1 MTDHDT
7 PTPWPDN
14 PWVLYSVD
22 GHATPSVDRDD
33 WLTEWRRRVGD
44 IETAPLTPQQKRAD
58 LDRLLAANACAFRAV
73 IQHGSVLAALDATEI
88 VSAADMRLSKVYSA

>member
-22 GHATPSVDRDD
+22 GHTTPCVDRDD
-33 WLTEWRRRVGD
+33 WLTEWRRRIGD
-44 IETAPLTPQQKRAD
+44 IETAPLT
-58 LDRLLAANACAFRAV
+58 LLWQNE
-73 IQHGSVLAALDATEI
+73 ATFQAK
-88 VSAADMRLSKVYSA
+88 SMA